1 MTYDK
6 MKSEIVYDKLFN
18 AEIIDKNISNLFM
31 CTNIFVNC
39 DLCTQWVPLSLLIN
53 LIIIIIIIII
63 TFYLMLLEIA
73 RVDVEWKSDSISN
86 STKPNFGNN

>member
-18 AEIIDKNISNLFM
+18 AEIIDKNVSNIFM

-39 DLCTQWVPLSLLIN
+39 DLCIQ
-53 LIIIIIIIII
+53 
-63 TFYLMLLEIA
+63 
-73 RVDVEWKSDSISN
+73 
-86 STKPNFGNN
+86 

>member
-31 CTNIFVNC
+31 CIDIFC
-39 DLCTQWVPLSLLIN
+39 KL
-53 LIIIIIIIII
+53 
-63 TFYLMLLEIA
+63 
-73 RVDVEWKSDSISN
+73 
-86 STKPNFGNN
+86 